1 MQGNGYFINMAK
13 LILSK
18 KNQSVLIA
26 KISWPQNK
34 KLPIRKDKLPQTFRA
49 TRYLLNP
56 AFFKIYIYIYELMP
70 YPIQYLKA
78 NRFQFSA

>member
-13 LILSK
+13 LIL

-34 KLPIRKDKLPQTFRA
+34 KLPIRKDKLPQKFRA

-56 AFFKIYIYIYELMP
+56 AFFKIYIYIYMNSCRTP
-70 YPIQYLKA
+70 YNI
-78 NRFQFSA
+78 

>member
-34 KLPIRKDKLPQTFRA
+34 KLPIRKDKLPQKFRA
-49 TRYLLNP
+49 RRYLLNP
-56 AFFKIYIYIYELMP
+56 AFFKIYIYICTHAVP
-70 YPIQYLKA
+70 HTIFK
-78 NRFQFSA
+78 S

>member
-1 MQGNGYFINMAK
+1 MQGNRYFINMAK

-26 KISWPQNK
+26 KISSAKHK
-34 KLPIRKDKLPQTFRA
+34 KLPIRKDKLPQKSGA

-56 AFFKIYIYIYELMP
+56 AFFKIYIYVLMP
-70 YPIQYLKA
+70 YPIKYLKA

>member
-34 KLPIRKDKLPQTFRA
+34 KLPIRKDKLPQKFRA
-49 TRYLLNP
+49 TRYQLNP
-56 AFFKIYIYIYELMP
+56 AFFKIYIYIYVLMP